1 MKFLDSKGLDI
12 LWKKIKSSFLALDDG
27 GGTIILKGG
36 TVTFRNNNES
46 PVIANLRANGITF
59 FDNDHNALFIG
70 PNVNFKENTIMY
82 NNQPL
87 IQSLSDEELNE
98 VLV

>member
-1 MKFLDSKGLDI
+1 MKFLDSTGLDI
-12 LWKKIKSSFLALDDG
+12 LWKKIKSSFLPLDG
-27 GGTIILKGG
+27 GGTIILKGSK
-36 TVTFRNNNES
+36 VTLRNNNES
-46 PVIANLRANGITF
+46 PIMASLGANGITF
-59 FDNDHNALFIG
+59 FDNDHNALSIG
-70 PNVNFKENTIMY
+70 PNVNFKENTIKY

>member
-1 MKFLDSKGLDI
+1 MM
-12 LWKKIKSSFLALDDG
+12 G

-36 TVTFRNNNES
+36 TVTLRDNSKS
-46 PVIANLRANGITF
+46 PIMLNLGSNGITF
-59 FDNDHNALFIG
+59 FDNDHNALSIG
-70 PNVNFKENTIMY
+70 PNINNKESTIEY